1 MFRSPATGFK
11 AGWPERVRRAYH
23 PRMAVAATE
32 RTELVERGASLELLR
47 EACAGARERRGSLVF
62 IGGEAGVGKTAL
74 VRRFADELGGAASV
88 LWGGCDPLLTP
99 PPLGPILEIAAH
111 APSVVS
117 EAIDGG
123 GAHAIATALLAA
135 DDRRMSL
142 VIVLE
147 DVHWADE
154 ATLDVLRVLGRRV
167 GGSPTLVI
175 ATYRDDELE
184 RFHPLRIVLGELA
197 TADGVKRMALELLS
211 PEGVSQLAQGHGPD
225 VGELYRLTSGNPF
238 YVTEVLASGGTE
250 IPSTVRDVVL
260 ARIAGLSASASAV
273 VEAAAIAPPS
283 LDAELTLAVCGDAS
297 DSVDECL
304 ASGVLVAANGGV
316 AFRHELA
323 RAAVEDTLS
332 PTRRLA
338 LHRAVLLALTE
349 TARGSVDLARIAYHA
364 EAAADTDAVLW
375 YAPLAAEEATRLG
388 AHREAAAQYGRALRF
403 AGGLPPG
410 EQATLLERRSD
421 ALYLTDDQVAAIAD
435 LEGAMEQYR
444 RAGAI
449 DREAAARGRL
459 VPYLTC
465 RGLLTEAEEAAT
477 GSIAALEALPESP
490 LLADATGAMALLSAY
505 RGDDEAVVAWGKRTV
520 ELARRFGDTE
530 KRVDGSIGLA
540 TVELFRTGDAR
551 PLERTLDE
559 ARANRLPQ
567 LAAHAMHNLALG
579 SVVRGS
585 HEQAARWIDAG
596 LAHCDGLE
604 LDLWR
609 LALLSLRVRFELDRG
624 AWTDAT
630 ATAEL
635 IVAEIR
641 DSPEPRLQALLVLAL
656 VRARRGDPG
665 TEPLLA
671 EAEAIVAPA
680 TDPGWHASLACA
692 RAEVAWLER
701 RSEEAR
707 EVTHAAY
714 ERERMSGS
722 SWWLGELAYWRRKNG
737 IVEDVPAIATEPWS
751 LQLAGDWR
759 AAASAWT
766 ARERPYEAARALTE
780 ADDEDAL
787 RAALAELQ
795 RLGAGPAARM
805 VARRLRERG
814 ARDVP
819 RGPRRS
825 TAANTGRLTSRQLD
839 VLALVAEGHRNAE
852 IAERLFLSRR
862 TVDHHVSA
870 ILRKLQVGSRGEA
883 VAAAGRLGLLQD
895 R

>member
-1 MFRSPATGFK
+1 MDLARPRLSRG
-11 AGWPERVRRAYH
+11 GRRRH
-23 PRMAVAATE
+23 R
-32 RTELVERGASLELLR
+32 RGAP
-47 EACAGARERRGSLVF
+47 
-62 IGGEAGVGKTAL
+62 
-74 VRRFADELGGAASV
+74 VRA
-88 LWGGCDPLLTP
+88 
-99 PPLGPILEIAAH
+99 
-111 APSVVS
+111 
-117 EAIDGG
+117 GG
-123 GAHAIATALLAA
+123 GRGGDAA
-135 DDRRMSL
+135 
-142 VIVLE
+142 
-147 DVHWADE
+147 
-154 ATLDVLRVLGRRV
+154 
-167 GGSPTLVI
+167 GS
-175 ATYRDDELE
+175 
-184 RFHPLRIVLGELA
+184 
-197 TADGVKRMALELLS
+197 
-211 PEGVSQLAQGHGPD
+211 
-225 VGELYRLTSGNPF
+225 
-238 YVTEVLASGGTE
+238 ASGGRR
-250 IPSTVRDVVL
+250 SVR
-260 ARIAGLSASASAV
+260 
-273 VEAAAIAPPS
+273 
-283 LDAELTLAVCGDAS
+283 
-297 DSVDECL
+297 
-304 ASGVLVAANGGV
+304 
-316 AFRHELA
+316 A
-323 RAAVEDTLS
+323 RAPL
-332 PTRRLA
+332 RR
-338 LHRAVLLALTE
+338 R
-349 TARGSVDLARIAYHA
+349 
-364 EAAADTDAVLW
+364 
-375 YAPLAAEEATRLG
+375 PLA
-388 AHREAAAQYGRALRF
+388 
-403 AGGLPPG
+403 G

-435 LEGAMEQYR
+435 LEGAIEQHG

-465 RGLLTEAEEAAT
+465 RGLLREAEEAAT
-477 GSIAALEALPESP
+477 GSIAALEPLPESP

-505 RGDDEAVVAWGKRTV
+505 RGDDEAVLAWGKRTV

-530 KRVDGSIGLA
+530 TRVDGSIGLA
-540 TVELFRTGDAR
+540 TVELFRTGDAQ

-559 ARANRLPQ
+559 AHANRLPQ

-585 HEQAARWIDAG
+585 HDQAARWIDAG

-624 AWTDAT
+624 MWTDAT

-656 VRARRGDPG
+656 VRARRVTRDR
-665 TEPLLA
+665 PLLA
-671 EAEAIVAPA
+671 EAEAIVAVA
-680 TDPGWHASLACA
+680 TDPGWYASLACA

-707 EVTHAAY
+707 DATQAAY
-714 ERERMSGS
+714 ERERAAAS

-737 IVEDVPAIATEPWS
+737 IVEDVPPIVTEPWS

-759 AAASAWT
+759 AAASAWK
-766 ARERPYEAARALTE
+766 ARERPYEASRALSE

-787 RAALAELQ
+787 REALAELQ

>member
-1 MFRSPATGFK
+1 MLTLDLVVPVGRDDEALRLVDAPAEHVQGVERRLVRPVDVLEDDDRGLGELGQERARDRARIGSGDEQVGERAVGLSGDVRERPERRRRREVLARPAQDAQPGLRAECPHERRLPDAGLAAHEHEPSALRGGRSERGQQLGPLEKRRHLLMFRSPATGFK

-135 DDRRMSL
+135 GDRRMSL

-297 DSVDECL
+297 ESVDECL

-490 LLADATGAMALLSAY
+490 LLADATGAMALTLRLPWRR
-505 RGDDEAVVAWGKRTV
+505 RGRGRVGEANGGARAPVRRHR
-520 ELARRFGDTE
+520 EARRRLDRARDRRAVPHGRRSAARADARRGARE
-530 KRVDGSIGLA
+530 PASPAGRSCDAQPRARVGRARLPRASGAVDRRG
-540 TVELFRTGDAR
+540 AR
-551 PLERTLDE
+551 PLRRPR
-559 ARANRLPQ
+559 ARP
-567 LAAHAMHNLALG
+567 LA
-579 SVVRGS
+579 
-585 HEQAARWIDAG
+585 
-596 LAHCDGLE
+596 
-604 LDLWR
+604 
-609 LALLSLRVRFELDRG
+609 
-624 AWTDAT
+624 
-630 ATAEL
+630 
-635 IVAEIR
+635 
-641 DSPEPRLQALLVLAL
+641 PRPPVPSRP
-656 VRARRGDPG
+656 VRARP
-665 TEPLLA
+665 
-671 EAEAIVAPA
+671 
-680 TDPGWHASLACA
+680 
-692 RAEVAWLER
+692 
-701 RSEEAR
+701 
-707 EVTHAAY
+707 
-714 ERERMSGS
+714 
-722 SWWLGELAYWRRKNG
+722 
-737 IVEDVPAIATEPWS
+737 
-751 LQLAGDWR
+751 
-759 AAASAWT
+759 
-766 ARERPYEAARALTE
+766 
-780 ADDEDAL
+780 
-787 RAALAELQ
+787 
-795 RLGAGPAARM
+795 
-805 VARRLRERG
+805 RRLDGCDGDRRADRRRDTRLPG
-814 ARDVP
+814 A
-819 RGPRRS
+819 
-825 TAANTGRLTSRQLD
+825 
-839 VLALVAEGHRNAE
+839 
-852 IAERLFLSRR
+852 
-862 TVDHHVSA
+862 
-870 ILRKLQVGSRGEA
+870 
-883 VAAAGRLGLLQD
+883 AAAGVARA
-895 R
+895 RARACPAR